1 MRSIAEIKESIT
13 TSFMA
18 NEDVQKVYGF
28 NAGERFSDHFGR
40 LSVENVLMYVVA
52 VCCHVVEVLMDNHRT
67 EVEEMLDSRLPHRLR
82 WYRDRVL
89 EFMFNRE
96 LIAESGKYD
105 TTDMSEN
112 DIAESRVV
120 KYAAVSE
127 RLEDGVLQIK
137 VAGEGADGKRCPL
150 DDETEKQLKAYI
162 GEIKDAGVRIEIIN
176 QSPGLLLAEIDVY
189 YNAIY
194 KEADVEASCREAAQ
208 AYVENLDFDGVLYL
222 AELSDALRGVAGVK
236 TVKILSAS
244 VNEIATEED
253 VGIEAYIRPAAGY
266 YKTEELRIN
275 MRVYE

>member
-13 TSFMA
+13 TAFMA
-18 NEDVQKVYGF
+18 NEDVQKIYGF
-28 NAGERFSDHFGR
+28 KAGDRFSDHFGR

-52 VCCHVVEVLMDNHRT
+52 VCCHVVEGLMDNHRN
-67 EVEEMLDSRLPHRLR
+67 EVDEMLESRLPHRLR

-89 EFMFNRE
+89 EFMDGVAVDAN
-96 LIAESGKYD
+96 SGKYD
-105 TTDMSEN
+105 TTGMSDE
-112 DIAESRVV
+112 DIAEARVV

-127 RLEDGVLQIK
+127 RIEDGVLQIK

-176 QSPGLLLAEIDVY
+176 QTPGLLLAEIDVY

-194 KEADVEASCREAAQ
+194 KEAEVEASCREAAQ

-236 TVKILSAS
+236 TVKILNAS
-244 VNEIATEED
+244 VNEIASEED
-253 VGIEAYIRPAAGY
+253 LVIEAYIRPAAGY
-266 YKTEELRIN
+266 YNMEELRIN
-275 MRVYE
+275 MKVYE

>member
-13 TSFMA
+13 TAFMA
-18 NEDVQKVYGF
+18 NEDVQKIYGF
-28 NAGERFSDHFGR
+28 KAGERFSDHFGR

-52 VCCHVVEVLMDNHRT
+52 VCCHVVEGLMDNHRN
-67 EVEEMLDSRLPHRLR
+67 EVDEMLERRLPHRLR

-89 EFMFNRE
+89 EFMDGEAVDVN
-96 LIAESGKYD
+96 SGKYD
-105 TTDMSEN
+105 TTGMSDE
-112 DIAESRVV
+112 DIAEARVV

-127 RLEDGVLQIK
+127 RIEDGVLQIK

-176 QSPGLLLAEIDVY
+176 QPPGLLLAEIDVY

-194 KEADVEASCREAAQ
+194 KEAEVEASCREAAQ

-236 TVKILSAS
+236 TVKILNAS
-244 VNEIATEED
+244 VNEIASEED
-253 VGIEAYIRPAAGY
+253 LVIEAYIRPAAGY
-266 YKTEELRIN
+266 YNMEELRIN
-275 MRVYE
+275 MKLYE